1 MDNKSWQWFGGGFA
15 AGVVIIGFI
24 WIGMSNHTAK
34 VAVYTQGSAT
44 SSDVV
49 ASTTPATKSAK
60 TSDSAVV
67 VTETTPTASGETVSA
82 MDQSAGTTA
91 HVASVT
97 VTHTTWIA
105 IKDINGRILGAH
117 RIDASGENIPVS
129 LLRAMAPGHTY
140 QAVLYVD
147 NGDKAFNVHT
157 DTLVVGSEGAPVA
170 STFRAQ

>member
-1 MDNKSWQWFGGGFA
+1 MDNKGWQWFGGGFA

-34 VAVYTQGSAT
+34 VAVSEAGMAT
-44 SSDVV
+44 SSGKV
-49 ASTTPATKSAK
+49 ASTTQPAK
-60 TSDSAVV
+60 TPNAAVV
-67 VTETTPTASGETVSA
+67 VTEATPTASGETVSA
-82 MDQSAGTTA
+82 VDQSAGATA
-91 HVASVT
+91 YISSVT
-97 VTHTTWIA
+97 VMHPTWIA
-105 IKDINGRILGAH
+105 IKDISGRVLGAH

-129 LLRAMAPGHTY
+129 LLRATVPGQTY

-147 NGDKAFNVHT
+147 NGDNEFNLHT